1 MAYSHF
7 ITGAAL
13 CVVATCSTAQ
23 TTQIEHTEPTDNHVT
38 PAAQSASNNHI
49 TDGSTHSAYGFGG
62 GLLAGAALGGPVGAI
77 IGATL
82 GVLMVEEHNDDNH
95 IESLQHDLVV
105 ARHALSAKDEELVAL
120 VSAQQKQYQ
129 SIQPVNYTTT
139 TLVPDF
145 PEMKSHIQF
154 ISGMTDIAPSY
165 FDQLDLLANV
175 LKDNAKLQVS
185 LTGFADLRGSSEDNL
200 LLSAARTDAIKEYLL
215 QAQVPAQQINT
226 FSLGESQAQQ
236 AITWDETLFF
246 DRRVTLHIT
255 PITTMTAAN

>member
-1 MAYSHF
+1 MSYSHF

-13 CVVATCSTAQ
+13 CVVATCSAAQ
-23 TTQIEHTEPTDNHVT
+23 TSTAERTEKNVA
-38 PAAQSASNNHI
+38 AAQSTSNNHI
-49 TDGSTHSAYGFGG
+49 NAESTHSAYGFGG

-120 VSAQQKQYQ
+120 VSAQQQQYQ
-129 SIQPVNYTTT
+129 PIQPVSYTTT
-139 TLVPDF
+139 IVPDF

-165 FDQLDLLANV
+165 FEQLDLLANV
-175 LKDNAKLQVS
+175 LKDNQKLQVS
-185 LTGFADLRGSSEDNL
+185 VTGFADLRGTSEDNL
-200 LLSAARTDAIKEYLL
+200 LLSAARTEAVKDYLL
-215 QAQVPAQQINT
+215 NAQVPLQQIMT

-236 AITWDETLFF
+236 TSKWDETLFF
-246 DRRVTLHIT
+246 DRRVTLHIS

>member
-1 MAYSHF
+1 MSYSHF
-7 ITGAAL
+7 IAGTAL
-13 CVVATCSTAQ
+13 CVVATCSAAQ
-23 TTQIEHTEPTDNHVT
+23 TTPTEHTDNQLAPEV
-38 PAAQSASNNHI
+38 QSASNDATRLN
-49 TDGSTHSAYGFGG
+49 TTHNAYGFGG

-82 GVLMVEEHNDDNH
+82 GVLMVEEHNDDTR
-95 IESLQHDLVV
+95 IAGLQNDLML
-105 ARHALSAKDEELVAL
+105 ARHSLTAKDEELVAL
-120 VSAQQKQYQ
+120 VSAQQQYQ
-129 SIQPVNYTTT
+129 SIQPVSYTTT

-154 ISGMTDIAPSY
+154 VSGMTDIAPSY

-175 LKDNAKLQVS
+175 LKDNAKLHVS

-200 LLSAARTDAIKEYLL
+200 LLSAARTDAVKAYLL
-215 QAQVPAQQINT
+215 QAQVPARQINT

-236 AITWDETLFF
+236 ASTWDETLFF

-255 PITTMTAAN
+255 PITPMTAAN

>member
-13 CVVATCSTAQ
+13 CVVATCSAAQ
-23 TTQIEHTEPTDNHVT
+23 TATVETTNIKTSDEHSGANYHV
-38 PAAQSASNNHI
+38 NNRVNSE
-49 TDGSTHSAYGFGG
+49 STHSAFGFGG
-62 GLLAGAALGGPVGAI
+62 GLLTGAALGGPVGAI

-82 GVLMVEEHNDDNH
+82 GVLMVEEHNDDTH
-95 IESLQHDLVV
+95 IESLQHDLVM

-120 VSAQQKQYQ
+120 VSAQQQQYQ
-129 SIQPVNYTTT
+129 SIQPVSYSTKI
-139 TLVPDF
+139 VPDF

-154 ISGMTDIAPSY
+154 ISGMTEIAPSY

-200 LLSAARTDAIKEYLL
+200 LLSAARTDAVKDYLL
-215 QAQVPAQQINT
+215 NAQVPARQINT

-236 AITWDETLFF
+236 ASTWDETLFF

>member
-13 CVVATCSTAQ
+13 CVVATCSAAQ
-23 TTQIEHTEPTDNHVT
+23 TTTVETTNVKASDEHSGANYHV
-38 PAAQSASNNHI
+38 NNRVN
-49 TDGSTHSAYGFGG
+49 DASTHSAYGFGG
-62 GLLAGAALGGPVGAI
+62 GLLTGAALGGPVGAI

-82 GVLMVEEHNDDNH
+82 GVLMVEEHNDDTH
-95 IESLQHDLVV
+95 IESLQRDLVI

-120 VSAQQKQYQ
+120 VSAQQQQYQ
-129 SIQPVNYTTT
+129 SIKPVSYSTTI
-139 TLVPDF
+139 VPDF

-165 FDQLDLLANV
+165 FDQLDLLAAV

-200 LLSAARTDAIKEYLL
+200 LLSAARTDAVKNYLL
-215 QAQVPAQQINT
+215 HAQVPARQINT

-236 AITWDETLFF
+236 ASTWDETLFF

>member
-13 CVVATCSTAQ
+13 CVVATCSAAQ
-23 TTQIEHTEPTDNHVT
+23 TATVETTNINTSDEHSGANYHV
-38 PAAQSASNNHI
+38 NNRVNSE
-49 TDGSTHSAYGFGG
+49 STHSAFGFGG
-62 GLLAGAALGGPVGAI
+62 GLLTGAALGGPVGAI

-82 GVLMVEEHNDDNH
+82 GVLMVEEHNDDTR
-95 IESLQHDLVV
+95 IESLQHDLVI
-105 ARHALSAKDEELVAL
+105 ARHALSAKDEELVTL
-120 VSAQQKQYQ
+120 VSAQQQQYQ
-129 SIQPVNYTTT
+129 SIQPVSYSTTI
-139 TLVPDF
+139 VPDF

-154 ISGMTDIAPSY
+154 ISGMTEIAPSY

-200 LLSAARTDAIKEYLL
+200 LLSAARTDAVKEYLL
-215 QAQVPAQQINT
+215 NAQVPVQQINT

-236 AITWDETLFF
+236 ASTWDETLFF

>member
-1 MAYSHF
+1 MSYSHF

-13 CVVATCSTAQ
+13 CVVATCSAAQ
-23 TTQIEHTEPTDNHVT
+23 TSTAERTEKNVA
-38 PAAQSASNNHI
+38 AAQSTSNNHI
-49 TDGSTHSAYGFGG
+49 NAESTHSAYGFGG

-105 ARHALSAKDEELVAL
+105 AQYSIRTKEQALIAL
-120 VSAQQKQYQ
+120 AAAQEQQYN
-129 SIQPVNYTTT
+129 SIQPVSYNTTVNT
-139 TLVPDF
+139 NIAPDF

-165 FDQLDLLANV
+165 FEQLDLLANV
-175 LKDNAKLQVS
+175 LKDNQKLQVS
-185 LTGFADLRGSSEDNL
+185 VTGFADLRGTSEDNL
-200 LLSAARTDAIKEYLL
+200 LLSAARTEAVKDYLL
-215 QAQVPAQQINT
+215 NAQVPLQQIMT

-236 AITWDETLFF
+236 TSKWDETLFF
-246 DRRVTLHIT
+246 DRRVTLHIS

>member
-13 CVVATCSTAQ
+13 CVVATCSAAQ
-23 TTQIEHTEPTDNHVT
+23 TANAETTNINTSDEHSGANYHV
-38 PAAQSASNNHI
+38 NNRVNSE
-49 TDGSTHSAYGFGG
+49 STHSAFGFGG
-62 GLLAGAALGGPVGAI
+62 GLLTGAALGGPVGAI

-82 GVLMVEEHNDDNH
+82 GVLMVEEHNDDTR
-95 IESLQHDLVV
+95 IESLQHDLVI

-120 VSAQQKQYQ
+120 VSAQQQQYQ
-129 SIQPVNYTTT
+129 SIQPVSYSTTI
-139 TLVPDF
+139 VPDF

-154 ISGMTDIAPSY
+154 ISGMTEIAPSY

-200 LLSAARTDAIKEYLL
+200 LLSAARTDAVKDYLL
-215 QAQVPAQQINT
+215 NAQVPARQINT

-236 AITWDETLFF
+236 ASTWNETLFF

-255 PITTMTAAN
+255 PITTMTATN

>member
-13 CVVATCSTAQ
+13 CVVATCSAAQ
-23 TTQIEHTEPTDNHVT
+23 TANAETTNINTSDEHSGANYHV
-38 PAAQSASNNHI
+38 NNRVNSE
-49 TDGSTHSAYGFGG
+49 STHSAFGFGG
-62 GLLAGAALGGPVGAI
+62 GLLTGAALGGPVGAI

-82 GVLMVEEHNDDNH
+82 GVLMVEEHNDDTR
-95 IESLQHDLVV
+95 IESLQHDLVI
-105 ARHALSAKDEELVAL
+105 ARHALSAKDEELVTL
-120 VSAQQKQYQ
+120 VSAQQQQYQ
-129 SIQPVNYTTT
+129 SIQPVSYSTTI
-139 TLVPDF
+139 VPDF

-154 ISGMTDIAPSY
+154 ISGMTEIAPSY

-200 LLSAARTDAIKEYLL
+200 LLSAARTDAVKEYLL
-215 QAQVPAQQINT
+215 NAQVPVQQINT

-236 AITWDETLFF
+236 ASTWDETLFF

>member
-13 CVVATCSTAQ
+13 CVVATCSAAQ
-23 TTQIEHTEPTDNHVT
+23 TATVETTHIKTSDEHSGANYYV
-38 PAAQSASNNHI
+38 NNRVNSE
-49 TDGSTHSAYGFGG
+49 STHSAFGFGG
-62 GLLAGAALGGPVGAI
+62 GLLTGAALGGPVGAI

-82 GVLMVEEHNDDNH
+82 GVLMVEEHNDDTH
-95 IESLQHDLVV
+95 IESLQHDLVM

-120 VSAQQKQYQ
+120 VSAQQQQYQ
-129 SIQPVNYTTT
+129 SIQPVSYSTTI
-139 TLVPDF
+139 VPDF

-154 ISGMTDIAPSY
+154 ISSMTEIAPSY

-200 LLSAARTDAIKEYLL
+200 LLSAARTDAVKEYLL
-215 QAQVPAQQINT
+215 NAQVPVQQINT

-236 AITWDETLFF
+236 ASTWDETLFF

>member
-13 CVVATCSTAQ
+13 CVVATCSAAQ
-23 TTQIEHTEPTDNHVT
+23 TATVETTNINTSDEHSGANYYV
-38 PAAQSASNNHI
+38 NNRVNSE
-49 TDGSTHSAYGFGG
+49 STHSAFGFGG
-62 GLLAGAALGGPVGAI
+62 GLLTGAALGGPVGAI

-82 GVLMVEEHNDDNH
+82 GVLMVEEHNDDTR
-95 IESLQHDLVV
+95 IESLQHDLVI
-105 ARHALSAKDEELVAL
+105 ARHALSAKDEELVTL
-120 VSAQQKQYQ
+120 VSAQQQQYQ
-129 SIQPVNYTTT
+129 SIQPVSYSTTI
-139 TLVPDF
+139 VPDF

-154 ISGMTDIAPSY
+154 ISGMTEIAPSY

-200 LLSAARTDAIKEYLL
+200 LLSAARTDAVKEYLL
-215 QAQVPAQQINT
+215 NAQVPVQQINT

-236 AITWDETLFF
+236 ASTWDETLFF